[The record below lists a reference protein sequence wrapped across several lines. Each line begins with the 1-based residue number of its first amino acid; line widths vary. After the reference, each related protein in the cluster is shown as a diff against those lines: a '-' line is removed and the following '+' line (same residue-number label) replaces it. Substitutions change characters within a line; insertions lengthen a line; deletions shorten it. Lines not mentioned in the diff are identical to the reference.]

1 VRVAKNDACGK
12 LLIATTNSGKIVEIR
27 DLLRGQPWT
36 VVDPVEINI
45 SPEIEETGQ
54 DYAENAALKARGWA
68 EACGCW
74 VLADDSG
81 LEVDAL
87 GGEPGLHSARFAGP
101 DRTDAERR
109 QYLLQKLQPLAR
121 PWTARFVACAA
132 AASPDGFLEYRFGT
146 CSGAI
151 IPEERGTEGFGY
163 DPIFLVEDTGKTM
176 AELSM
181 FEKNQISHR
190 ARAIRALLPILLETL
205 M

>member
-1 VRVAKNDACGK
+1 VRVAKSDGCGK
-12 LLIATTNSGKIVEIR
+12 LLIATTNPGKIIEIR
-27 DLLRGQPWT
+27 DLLHGQPWT
-36 VVDPVEINI
+36 VVDPVEINLRL
-45 SPEIEETGQ
+45 EVEETGA
-54 DYAENAALKARGWA
+54 DYAENASLKARGWA

-101 DRTDAERR
+101 DRSDAERR
-109 QYLLQKLQPLAR
+109 QYLLHKLQPLAR
-121 PWTARFVACAA
+121 PWTARFIACAA

-146 CSGAI
+146 CSGEI